1 MKSRSLGRA
10 VSTLT
15 IWLYA
20 AIILVPMVWVMTN
33 AFKYKIDIITGTV
46 FAPITWSNFEALLFS
61 RQSNFA
67 SALANSAIVS
77 GTATI
82 VIIIMATMAAFTMT
96 VMRVPNWVRWSI
108 LGWALLFNMLPT
120 LTFVGSWYLMFA
132 SADLTGTYFALITTQ
147 IVNLLPIALFLM
159 MSFMASLP
167 PELIQAARMDG
178 CAYDQVFWKIAF
190 PLVRGGM
197 IATTALVFIFSWS
210 DFAIALTLSNSDTMT
225 APVAISTY
233 AQEFEIRY
241 GEMAAATLLTIV
253 PAITLI
259 LVGQK
264 FIVRGLLAGAV
275 K

>member
-1 MKSRSLGRA
+1 MKSRSISRA
-10 VSTLT
+10 FSATTV
-15 IWLYA
+15 WLYA
-20 AIILVPMVWVMTN
+20 AIIVLPMAWVLTN
-33 AFKYKIDIITGTV
+33 AFKFKIDIITGTI
-46 FAPITWSNFEALLFS
+46 FAPFTWSNFEELLFS
-61 RQSNFA
+61 RQSNFLA
-67 SALANSAIVS
+67 ALANSAIVS
-77 GTATI
+77 GIATA
-82 VIIIMATMAAFTMT
+82 VIILLATMAAFTLM
-96 VMRVPNWVRWSI
+96 VMRVPHWVRWAI

-120 LTFVGSWYLMFA
+120 LTFVGAWYMMYA
-132 SADLTGTYFALITTQ
+132 SVDLTGTYFALIATQ

-159 MSFMASLP
+159 LSFMASLP
-167 PELIQAARMDG
+167 HELVQAARMDG

-197 IATTALVFIFSWS
+197 VATTALVFIFSWS

-259 LVGQK
+259 LIGQK